1 VASKLEPKREQ
12 KLIQA
17 AQRGNE
23 QAFGELYNA
32 YVHQVYRYVMYRVNN
47 TETAQDLTADVFLR
61 AVEGLARYENRQVP
75 FLAWLYRIA
84 HARVV
89 DHYRRTQRVGA
100 EENID
105 SVEVKVDEDLDTDL
119 MVNYRQQKLREALNK
134 LPGEQRQVL
143 LLRFIEGYDI
153 QQTADTL
160 GKTIGAVKMIQ
171 RRALQA
177 MNMELTRQGVISD
190 RD

>member
-1 VASKLEPKREQ
+1 VVSKLEPKREQ

-32 YVHQVYRYVMYRVNN
+32 YVQQVYRYVMYRVNN
-47 TETAQDLTADVFLR
+47 METAQDLTADVFLR

-119 MVNYRQQKLREALNK
+119 MLNYRQQKLREALNK

>member
-1 VASKLEPKREQ
+1 VASKLDSKREQ
-12 KLIQA
+12 KLIRA

-32 YVHQVYRYVMYRVNN
+32 YVQHVYRYVLYRINN
-47 TETAQDLTADVFLR
+47 METAQDLTADVFLR
-61 AVEGLARYENRQVP
+61 AVEGLARYQDRQVP

-89 DHYRRTQRVGA
+89 DHYRRTQRVGT
-100 EENID
+100 EESID
-105 SVEVKVDEDLDTDL
+105 SVEVKVDEDLDSDL
-119 MVNYRQQKLREALNK
+119 MLNYRQQKLREALNK

-153 QQTADTL
+153 QQTADAL

>member
-1 VASKLEPKREQ
+1 VVSKLDSKREQ
-12 KLIQA
+12 KLIRA

-61 AVEGLARYENRQVP
+61 AVEGLARYVDRQVP

-89 DHYRRTQRVGA
+89 DHYRRTQRVGT